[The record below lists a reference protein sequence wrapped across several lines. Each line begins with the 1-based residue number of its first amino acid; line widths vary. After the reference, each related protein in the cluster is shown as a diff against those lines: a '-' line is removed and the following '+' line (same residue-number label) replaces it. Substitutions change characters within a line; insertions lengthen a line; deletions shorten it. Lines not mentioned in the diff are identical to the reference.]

1 MDQQGRL
8 QEHSLAAS
16 SSQKIP
22 QDLSPDVLSLSPC
35 PPPRSD
41 SVAAANTTSDSGLG
55 HVILPP
61 EPREF
66 QLVEVSYF
74 DDPWS

>member
-8 QEHSLAAS
+8 QEPSLAAS

-22 QDLSPDVLSLSPC
+22 QDLSLDVLS
-35 PPPRSD
+35 PPPPAPGSD

-74 DDPWS
+74 DGLWS

>member
-22 QDLSPDVLSLSPC
+22 QDLSLDVLS
-35 PPPRSD
+35 PPTPGSD

-74 DDPWS
+74 DGPWS